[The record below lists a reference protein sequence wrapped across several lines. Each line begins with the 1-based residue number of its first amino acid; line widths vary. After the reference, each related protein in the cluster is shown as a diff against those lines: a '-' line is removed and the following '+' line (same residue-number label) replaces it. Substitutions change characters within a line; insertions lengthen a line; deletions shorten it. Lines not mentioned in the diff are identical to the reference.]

1 MHSSKLIF
9 SIIILAF
16 AMVLT
21 TSCSKKG
28 AGTAVTDK
36 EVAEQDTVPELPD
49 EVAARMQADT
59 LVFYRKTAC
68 FGRCPTYDVLV
79 KTNGEVL
86 YKGINNVEKEGLHKA
101 KLEVRQIAGLLKA
114 ASACNYY
121 SLEER
126 YPVDEAMFIPD
137 LPNTIIYFKQGDLAK
152 EVFINNDAPE
162 KVAELE
168 KYLEDLFATL
178 EYTPV
183 KVAPKK

>member
-1 MHSSKLIF
+1 M
-9 SIIILAF
+9 AF
-16 AMVLT
+16 AMALT

-28 AGTAVTDK
+28 TGKALTDE
-36 EVAEQDTVPELPD
+36 EVVDQDTVPEYPD

-59 LVFYRKTAC
+59 LMFFRKTAC

-121 SLEER
+121 SLEDR

-162 KVAELE
+162 EVTELQ
-168 KYLEDLFATL
+168 KYLEDLFASL
-178 EYTPV
+178 EYTPA
-183 KVAPKK
+183 KPAPKK